1 MDIVERLRRWSPEE
15 STHELLE
22 NAADEIEQ
30 LRNIRHY
37 GLSHIRRISGK
48 APFSERFFQKKVYGI
63 PLIVRENKVYPYPS
77 DNVELYAYYKREEA
91 Q

>member
-15 STHELLE
+15 STHELLLD
-22 NAADEIEQ
+22 AANEIEQ

-37 GLSHIRRISGK
+37 GLRHIRRINEK
-48 APFSERFFQKKVYGI
+48 EPFSESLFQEKVFGV
-63 PLIVRENKVYPYPS
+63 PLIVKENKVYPYPS